1 MSAYNNQKK
10 NKMIAQKNFSRSA
23 FDTTTL
29 SLVHFT
35 MEWNGASQIVSMIF
49 DDLAKSYK
57 GKADFYAVSFEKEK
71 SLSKEL
77 GVMEAPTI
85 LFFKNG
91 ELVDH
96 AVGLIAKNALI
107 AKIETALSNSNNK

>member
-1 MSAYNNQKK
+1 
-10 NKMIAQKNFSRSA
+10 MIAQKNFSRSTI
-23 FDTTTL
+23 DTTTL

-91 ELVDH
+91 QLIDH

-107 AKIETALSNSNNK
+107 EKIETALSNSNNK